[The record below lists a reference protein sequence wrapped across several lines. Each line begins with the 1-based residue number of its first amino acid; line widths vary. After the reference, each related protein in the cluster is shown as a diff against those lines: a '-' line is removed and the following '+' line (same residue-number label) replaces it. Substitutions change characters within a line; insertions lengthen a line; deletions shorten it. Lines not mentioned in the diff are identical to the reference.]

1 MKNLVSDVTHF
12 FRLHGF
18 RTIFLLWT
26 EAERR
31 LSAKLIGIPAGFLE
45 QLHGNLV
52 RSYFAMI
59 APVPKNLKSRGREI
73 RKNGLEVLEKSID
86 IGAIDKIYS
95 LFEHRVATSHLAIN
109 KTFVAGNVVSEAI
122 EFGFADPDL
131 PVVQTVM
138 TEQVVDALRAT
149 MGTNFQV
156 VSYTVW
162 RNFALTDGGQQDV
175 YSNRWHVDGARTDE
189 YKLFV
194 FMQDVTPEHGGT
206 IIANRVDTREVCRA
220 GYLSRKHYAGAES
233 MLKVLDERSSIAG
246 PKGYAYIFTPNLCL
260 HRAGVPKPGLSRTV
274 LMVRVLPHRCLDL
287 NPRRDEHMS
296 KLGRVIKKFTSY
308 LGHNDP

>member
-1 MKNLVSDVTHF
+1 MRNFVSDVAHF
-12 FRLHGF
+12 FRMHGF
-18 RTIFLLWT
+18 RAILILWT

-59 APVPKNLKSRGREI
+59 APAPKNLRLRGREI
-73 RKNGLEVLEKSID
+73 RKNGLEVLGKIID
-86 IGAIDKIYS
+86 PRAIDKIYS
-95 LFEHRVATSHLAIN
+95 LFEQRVAASHRTVN
-109 KTFVAGNVVSEAI
+109 KIVVDGSAASEAI
-122 EFGFADPDL
+122 EFDFSDPDL
-131 PVVQTVM
+131 PVVQSVM
-138 TEQVVDALRAT
+138 TESVVDALRAT
-149 MGTNFQV
+149 LGTNFQV

-162 RNFALTDGGQQDV
+162 RNYALADGGQQDV

-194 FMQDVTPEHGGT
+194 FMQDVAPEHGGT
-206 IIANRVDTREVCRA
+206 IIATRADTRKVCRA
-220 GYLSRKHYAGAES
+220 GYRSRKHYAGAEG
-233 MLKVLDERSSIAG
+233 MLKVLDQRSCMAG

-260 HRAGVPKPGLSRTV
+260 HRAGVPMPGLSRTV
-274 LMVRVLPHRCLDL
+274 LMVRVLPHRCLNL
-287 NPRRDEHMS
+287 NPRRDDQIP
-296 KLGRVIKKFTSY
+296 KLGRIVKKITTL

>member
-1 MKNLVSDVTHF
+1 MKNLVSVVAHF
-12 FRLHGF
+12 FHMHRF
-18 RTIFLLWT
+18 RAIFLLWT

-31 LSAKLIGIPAGFLE
+31 LSAKFIGIPAGFLE

-59 APVPKNLKSRGREI
+59 APVPKNLRLHGREI
-73 RKNGLEVLEKSID
+73 RKNGLEVLGTIID
-86 IGAIDKIYS
+86 PGAIDRIS
-95 LFEHRVATSHLAIN
+95 SVFEQRVAASHLTVS
-109 KTFVAGNVVSEAI
+109 KTVVEGKAVSEAI

-131 PVVQTVM
+131 PLVQSVM
-138 TEQVVDALRAT
+138 TEPVVDALRAT
-149 MGTNFQV
+149 LGTNFQV
-156 VSYTVW
+156 ISYTVW
-162 RNFALTDGGQQDV
+162 RNQALPDGDQKDI

-206 IIANRVDTREVCRA
+206 IIADRADTRKVCRA
-220 GYLSRKHYAGAES
+220 GYLSRKHYAGAEG
-233 MLKVLDERSSIAG
+233 MLKVLDQRSCMAG

-260 HRAGVPKPGLSRTV
+260 HRAGVPKPGFSRTV

-287 NPRRDEHMS
+287 GPRIDPQAHT
-296 KLGRVIKKFTSY
+296 LGRIVKKVTTY